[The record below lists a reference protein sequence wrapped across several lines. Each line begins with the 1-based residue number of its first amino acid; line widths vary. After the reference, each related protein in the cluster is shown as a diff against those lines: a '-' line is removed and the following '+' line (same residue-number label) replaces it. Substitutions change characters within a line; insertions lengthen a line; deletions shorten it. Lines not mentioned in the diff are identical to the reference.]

1 MGVESFVTKS
11 TDPVEENQSGEK
23 SMRKGNFKIRNCE
36 NTNARRV
43 RSSENFY
50 SLPVFEDVNDDDGGG
65 EGDDDDDEEYALL
78 DQHERSVN
86 SAVSSTTS
94 VFAAFDIYE
103 REGFDQI
110 MRTVTGMSDG
120 DQEAFARSVCNY
132 LERFESLTSG
142 REKVGY
148 MVCCQQSM
156 NRFGNR
162 RFQTSARCYLTDD
175 TLHKVVSDMHSELLV
190 LTSNHKNNFGNRC
203 LVRTFPQLIDDP
215 SQHLEVAAT
224 LLRHQPAA
232 TLFVSRIRSIAATS
246 DIK

>member
-1 MGVESFVTKS
+1 MGGGPLILEVSVIHIFVCLGMLIWGGAINVGTLMKNAELAPLYCLNNFNSYREGMITMFNIAVVNDWHQISMVYIMMNVITAFFVESFVTKS

-23 SMRKGNFKIRNCE
+23 SMRKGNFKIQNCE

-43 RSSENFY
+43 RSSENFS
-50 SLPVFEDVNDDDGGG
+50 SLPVFEDVNDGDG
-65 EGDDDDDEEYALL
+65 DDDEEYALL

-132 LERFESLTSG
+132 LERF
-142 REKVGY
+142 
-148 MVCCQQSM
+148 
-156 NRFGNR
+156 
-162 RFQTSARCYLTDD
+162 
-175 TLHKVVSDMHSELLV
+175 
-190 LTSNHKNNFGNRC
+190 
-203 LVRTFPQLIDDP
+203 
-215 SQHLEVAAT
+215 
-224 LLRHQPAA
+224 
-232 TLFVSRIRSIAATS
+232 
-246 DIK
+246 

>member
-1 MGVESFVTKS
+1 MV
-11 TDPVEENQSGEK
+11 
-23 SMRKGNFKIRNCE
+23 MRKPKQFRIQNSE
-36 NTNARRV
+36 NTNVRRV
-43 RSSENFY
+43 RSSQNF
-50 SLPVFEDVNDDDGGG
+50 SSMDFDGVED
-65 EGDDDDDEEYALL
+65 EDDDDENYALL
-78 DQHERSVN
+78 DHQDRSVN
-86 SAVSSTTS
+86 STAKSVNSTASSIMS
-94 VFAAFDIYE
+94 SYAAFDIYE

-162 RFQTSARCYLTDD
+162 RFQTSSRCFLTDD
-175 TLHKVVSDMHSELLV
+175 TLHKVVSDMHSELLA
-190 LTSNHKNNFGNRC
+190 LTSTRKNSFGNRC
-203 LVRTFPQLIDDP
+203 LVRTFPRIAGDP
-215 SQHLEVAAT
+215 SQNLEIAAT

-232 TLFVSRIRSIAATS
+232 TLFVSRIRSNEATS
-246 DIK
+246 GIK